1 MLNSSGWQQIL
12 VLTFVGLAAG
22 YVAWRVRLFC
32 SRDSRAGGCASC
44 SVNSRAESRGPKILP
59 LSQIEDWTDK
69 EDDREI

>member
-1 MLNSSGWQQIL
+1 MLDFPGWQQIL

-32 SRDSRAGGCASC
+32 SRGSRVGGCASC
-44 SVNSRAESRGPKILP
+44 SVNSTAESRGPKILP

-69 EDDREI
+69 EDDRVI